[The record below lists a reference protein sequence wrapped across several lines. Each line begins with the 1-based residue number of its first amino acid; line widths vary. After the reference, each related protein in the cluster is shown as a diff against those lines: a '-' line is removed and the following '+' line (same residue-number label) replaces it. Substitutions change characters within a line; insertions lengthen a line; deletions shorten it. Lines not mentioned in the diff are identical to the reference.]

1 MRFLYL
7 PLLLQIYG
15 AWGAS
20 ADSTTVAYFWA
31 EVTASLSSGTHYAHL
46 VLPDQPGVIAFGQ
59 FVVPECDN
67 NSDLIL
73 QISFSAS
80 TTSDKDVLYLYSSD
94 QGYPPID
101 VNNARPIVK
110 RDTYVTLENTI
121 KAYCDNGNNSTQTTA
136 SSFLTSAGIT
146 TSLQPGETMA
156 TVTGD
161 SVDTT
166 SPPNGTD
173 QPAGDPTPGT
183 WTTAAI
189 NPGQSAPSVTSS
201 IPMLSL
207 TSTSSVA
214 LQSSATCN
222 CCSA

>member
-1 MRFLYL
+1 MWFLYL
-7 PLLLQIYG
+7 PVLLQIYG
-15 AWGAS
+15 ARGAT

-31 EVTASLSSGTHYAHL
+31 EVTPTLSSGTHYAHL
-46 VLPDQPGVIAFGQ
+46 VLPDQPDVIAFGQ

-73 QISFSAS
+73 RISFSAS

-94 QGYPPID
+94 QGYPPIN
-101 VNNARPIVK
+101 VSNARPIVK
-110 RDTYVTLENTI
+110 RDTYVTLENAI
-121 KAYCDNGNNSTQTTA
+121 MAYCDNGNNSTQTTA
-136 SSFLTSAGIT
+136 SSFLTGAGIA
-146 TSLQPGETMA
+146 TSLQPGETLA

-161 SVDTT
+161 SVYAT
-166 SPPNGTD
+166 SPPQGTN
-173 QPAGDPTPGT
+173 QRTGDLTPVT
-183 WTTAAI
+183 STSPAI

-207 TSTSSVA
+207 TPTSSVA